1 MTTKPN
7 PGSDEAIAAGCSCPV
22 LDNAHGKGCGYLN
35 ADCAPM
41 FWINADCPMHG
52 SPQARNAVDTMRA
65 LRKAVGAE

>member
-7 PGSDEAIAAGCSCPV
+7 PGSDEAISLGCTCLV
-22 LDNAHGKGCGYLN
+22 LDNAHGKGNGYLKT
-35 ADCAPM
+35 DGSPM

-52 SPQARNAVDTMRA
+52 SPQAQNAVDTMQA